1 MARGMSDRI
10 CRLAQ
15 RMTALLRCKR
25 GVTAVEFAI
34 LAPVFLMITLGVF
47 EVGRAMLI
55 RGMLQYSVEEAGRF
69 AMANPTASTTTVE
82 ARAVASAPI
91 PLLTTDNFTVTSVV
105 SGTITFVTISGTF
118 NFSVLVPIVP
128 ISDIN
133 FTAKSRVPV
142 AISS

>member
-1 MARGMSDRI
+1 MMVSNMSNSFR
-10 CRLAQ
+10 RVGQWMKVFLQ
-15 RMTALLRCKR
+15 CKR

-34 LAPVFLMITLGVF
+34 LAPVFLMITLSVF

-82 ARAVASAPI
+82 AKAVASAPI
-91 PLLTTDNFTVTSVV
+91 SLLTTDNFTVTSAV
-105 SGTITFVTISGTF
+105 SGTITFVTIDGTF
-118 NFSVLVPIVP
+118 TFSVLVPIVP

-142 AISS
+142 SL